1 MILQIV
7 SRGKVV
13 FTKYK
18 EAANVASEEIT
29 KDLQELVSPDARLLV
44 FYVDKTTNELV
55 ADSIKFEVENK
66 CSGKG
71 VHVSKFK

>member
-1 MILQIV
+1 
-7 SRGKVV
+7 VV
-13 FTKYK
+13 N
-18 EAANVASEEIT
+18 EVIM
-29 KDLQELVSPDARLLV
+29 KDQHGLVSPDARLLV

-71 VHVSKFK
+71 VHVRQFK